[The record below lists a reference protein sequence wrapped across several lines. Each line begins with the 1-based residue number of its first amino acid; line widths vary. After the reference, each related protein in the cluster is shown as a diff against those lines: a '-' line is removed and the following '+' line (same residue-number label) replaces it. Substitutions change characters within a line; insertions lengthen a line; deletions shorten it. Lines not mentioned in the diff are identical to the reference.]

1 MPSVTIGPPISLA
14 RIDRYAAGVMLAG
27 AIGIPRPNTPGH
39 YTLPDGST
47 LDVGGSTLYHR
58 DLFDGAGAEEAHQ
71 IADAFRAKGLGFF
84 VEGYVGENWVVAFVP
99 ESGKTIPGFRWS
111 ESKHPSLHVAIFQAA
126 LGALDAAIPPRNEA
140 REYALEQDHRRE
152 LDRMDA
158 ASCGAA
164 R

>member
-1 MPSVTIGPPISLA
+1 MKTGPPINLE
-14 RIDRYAAGVMLAG
+14 RIDRYASGVMLAG
-27 AIGIPRPNTPGH
+27 ALGTPRPNTPGH

-47 LDVGGSTLYHR
+47 LDVGGSSPYHR
-58 DLFDGAGAEEAHQ
+58 DLFDGAGPEEAHD
-71 IADAFRAKGLGFF
+71 IANAMRAKGLNFF
-84 VEGYVGENWVVAFVP
+84 VEGFVGHNWVVSFSP
-99 ESGKTIPGFRWS
+99 DGGKTLPGFRES
-111 ESKHPSLHVAIFQAA
+111 ESKHPTLHVAIFQAA

-158 ASCGAA
+158 DACGAP